1 MNSLIYHYETT
12 DSNGT
17 RLVFVG
23 DNLPPQFADM
33 ENLAY
38 SIHGDLSAHIYTQ
51 YMADKDV
58 NTVFFNYVQDHL
70 LKRKLDLS
78 PREGL
83 QYALS
88 VGIIRLTKHEVA
100 DDKND
105 EQTQLRIEIQQT
117 LNQIVVQEKNQ
128 TKILQQ
134 QLEQE
139 TTTTQVLIYTGAF
152 MQGIGSSVWG
162 LATWVKEVSDVVNP
176 VVIAY
181 NSFKAA
187 TASYG
192 NDNQFSDELLKLQYR
207 ELVQALGFDPSQIS
221 QEQLKTAFETLEV
234 VWADN
239 DLKKRLTFFC
249 KEYAQAQHSI
259 TITNVAGSAIFEI
272 IFAAVLVA
280 VTGGTALTVTATVR
294 AGHKIRQFKTLGTLL
309 AKFADQTPQMRK
321 KKAELKQQTTP
332 SIIYDDVGESMAIK
346 TADNTLLPKSAK
358 QKLPTPPKTMDEV
371 HQRIDVAKVKLDT
384 ARANGQPLP
393 TSPYSEADKFAMVNA
408 GLQEKFLVRVV
419 ESGHASDA
427 GTIAKPGTTNYWTTS
442 YTQVEH
448 ADSDA
453 KLLCQTLGVN
463 YDPNKKYSMLIIDNQ
478 KATKSGQM
486 NSFTPTYDSLGNVAK
501 SEISGT
507 NPAHIDKVMTP
518 DYSVTYA
525 KHMEDAKAGGINLS
539 ESKQLSDFAAQK
551 GLSAEDKKLLE
562 TRQEINKKY
571 GANEHFTGNGLTKD
585 NNAPAGKIQYG
596 TVETVTQDKNPQT
609 IGVLKKQGV
618 IDVVALN

>member
-38 SIHGDLSAHIYTQ
+38 SIHGDLSAHTYIQ

-221 QEQLKTAFETLEV
+221 QEQLKIAFETLEV

-239 DLKKRLTFFC
+239 DLKKRLTVFC

-259 TITNVAGSAIFEI
+259 TITNVAGSAVFEI
-272 IFAAVLVA
+272 TLAVIILAATGGAGLMPAFASKGHLIRSFNKLGDLLLTFGKQNKKPHAEQKATNDYEQAVLEPAHVQKLQNPPKQLQKNDQSNSKVISA
-280 VTGGTALTVTATVR
+280 QARQQKMLDDNIGYNISPTAWDNYPMIGRNGTFVSDKQSITDALGNLSDSPQTTITKGQAQKIEKDF
-294 AGHKIRQFKTLGTLL
+294 GLESGSLQQGFKIRKVDNLRDSYPRSPLEGNQYFLGPGQHLPNG
-309 AKFADQTPQMRK
+309 AP
-321 KKAELKQQTTP
+321 ELVIK
-332 SIIYDDVGESMAIK
+332 SIP
-346 TADNTLLPKSAK
+346 TADN
-358 QKLPTPPKTMDEV
+358 
-371 HQRIDVAKVKLDT
+371 
-384 ARANGQPLP
+384 
-393 TSPYSEADKFAMVNA
+393 
-408 GLQEKFLVRVV
+408 
-419 ESGHASDA
+419 
-427 GTIAKPGTTNYWTTS
+427 
-442 YTQVEH
+442 
-448 ADSDA
+448 
-453 KLLCQTLGVN
+453 
-463 YDPNKKYSMLIIDNQ
+463 
-478 KATKSGQM
+478 KA
-486 NSFTPTYDSLGNVAK
+486 V
-501 SEISGT
+501 
-507 NPAHIDKVMTP
+507 
-518 DYSVTYA
+518 
-525 KHMEDAKAGGINLS
+525 
-539 ESKQLSDFAAQK
+539 
-551 GLSAEDKKLLE
+551 
-562 TRQEINKKY
+562 
-571 GANEHFTGNGLTKD
+571 
-585 NNAPAGKIQYG
+585 
-596 TVETVTQDKNPQT
+596 QT
-609 IGVLKKQGV
+609 IIEVKIK
-618 IDVVALN
+618 

>member
-38 SIHGDLSAHIYTQ
+38 SIHGDLSAHIYIQ

-70 LKRKLDLS
+70 LERKLDLS

-105 EQTQLRIEIQQT
+105 EQTQLRLEIQQT

-239 DLKKRLTFFC
+239 DLKKRLTVFC

-259 TITNVAGSAIFEI
+259 TITNVAGSAVFEI
-272 IFAAVLVA
+272 TLAVIILAA
-280 VTGGTALTVTATVR
+280 TGG
-294 AGHKIRQFKTLGTLL
+294 
-309 AKFADQTPQMRK
+309 
-321 KKAELKQQTTP
+321 
-332 SIIYDDVGESMAIK
+332 
-346 TADNTLLPKSAK
+346 
-358 QKLPTPPKTMDEV
+358 
-371 HQRIDVAKVKLDT
+371 
-384 ARANGQPLP
+384 
-393 TSPYSEADKFAMVNA
+393 A
-408 GLQEKFLVRVV
+408 GLMPAFASK
-419 ESGHASDA
+419 GHLIRSF
-427 GTIAKPGTTNYWTTS
+427 N
-442 YTQVEH
+442 
-448 ADSDA
+448 
-453 KLLCQTLGVN
+453 KLGDLLLTFGKQ
-463 YDPNKKYSMLIIDNQ
+463 NKKPHAEQ
-478 KATKSGQM
+478 KATNDYGQAKFEPARLTDLDSHSLHFRKKPPSPIKLQSNGEVRDWYNNEVSKILPLNEMWIKEGVPLEERAKRAHDLRHQARLKARELMSSEQDVKLLELRDLEVYGNKDGPTFEQLIEKSR
-486 NSFTPTYDSLGNVAK
+486 K
-501 SEISGT
+501 
-507 NPAHIDKVMTP
+507 
-518 DYSVTYA
+518 
-525 KHMEDAKAGGINLS
+525 
-539 ESKQLSDFAAQK
+539 K
-551 GLSAEDKKLLE
+551 GLSKEEAYESIIDSSNRTNKEYNTRAKL
-562 TRQEINKKY
+562 
-571 GANEHFTGNGLTKD
+571 
-585 NNAPAGKIQYG
+585 
-596 TVETVTQDKNPQT
+596 
-609 IGVLKKQGV
+609 
-618 IDVVALN
+618 

>member
-105 EQTQLRIEIQQT
+105 EQTQLRLEIQQT

-239 DLKKRLTFFC
+239 DLKKRLTVFC

-259 TITNVAGSAIFEI
+259 TITNVAGSAVFEI
-272 IFAAVLVA
+272 TLAVIILAA
-280 VTGGTALTVTATVR
+280 TGGAGLMPAFASKGHLIRSFNKLGDLLLTFGKQNKKPKLEKSKSINNLSESQTVKPENKPKKDTP
-294 AGHKIRQFKTLGTLL
+294 ASKTSHLP
-309 AKFADQTPQMRK
+309 APPQ
-321 KKAELKQQTTP
+321 
-332 SIIYDDVGESMAIK
+332 SV
-346 TADNTLLPKSAK
+346 
-358 QKLPTPPKTMDEV
+358 DEV
-371 HQRIDVAKVKLDT
+371 M
-384 ARANGQPLP
+384 ARMAAAERDIKQAHDHGQPLP
-393 TSPYSEADKFAMVNA
+393 TSPFSEADKLAIVNA
-408 GLQEKFLVRVV
+408 GLQEKYLVRIT
-419 ESGHASDA
+419 EYA
-427 GTIAKPGTTNYWTTS
+427 GNDDKIGRPLKNGQANYWTTT
-442 YTQVEH
+442 YTQLEY

-453 KLLCQTLGVN
+453 QLICQAVGKT
-463 YDPNKKYSMLIIDNQ
+463 YDPDPNVTYKLLIIDNEA
-478 KATKSGQM
+478 ATASGQM
-486 NSFTPTYDSLGNVAK
+486 TSFIPTYDNLGKLAK
-501 SEISGT
+501 SEMTDT
-507 NPAHIDKVMTP
+507 NPAHIDAVMTES
-518 DYSVTYA
+518 YSKTYA
-525 KHMEDAKAGGINLS
+525 AHMAEAKREGVDLS
-539 ESKQLSDFAAQK
+539 KTYDLNKFAAQK
-551 GLSAEDKKLLE
+551 GLSADETDLLG
-562 TRQEINKKY
+562 TRHKINKKY
-571 GANEHFTGNGLTKD
+571 GANEDFLGNGLTKD
-585 NNAPAGKIQYG
+585 NNAPAGQVRYG
-596 TVETVTQDKNPQT
+596 TVETFTQDKNPQT
-609 IGVLKKQGV
+609 IGQLEKNGV
-618 IDVVALN
+618 ITVVDLS

>member
-70 LKRKLDLS
+70 LERKLDLS

-88 VGIIRLTKHEVA
+88 VGIIRLTIHEVA

-105 EQTQLRIEIQQT
+105 EQTQLRLEIQQT
-117 LNQIVVQEKNQ
+117 LSQIVAQEKNQ

-239 DLKKRLTFFC
+239 DLKKRLTVFC

-259 TITNVAGSAIFEI
+259 TITNVAGSAVFEI
-272 IFAAVLVA
+272 ALAVIILAA
-280 VTGGTALTVTATVR
+280 TGGAGLMPAFASKGHLIRSFNKLGDLLLTFGKQNKKPKLEKSKSINNLSESQTVKPENKPKKDTP
-294 AGHKIRQFKTLGTLL
+294 ASKTSRLP
-309 AKFADQTPQMRK
+309 APPQ
-321 KKAELKQQTTP
+321 
-332 SIIYDDVGESMAIK
+332 S
-346 TADNTLLPKSAK
+346 
-358 QKLPTPPKTMDEV
+358 MDEV
-371 HQRIDVAKVKLDT
+371 M
-384 ARANGQPLP
+384 ARMAAAERDIKQAHDHGQPLP
-393 TSPYSEADKFAMVNA
+393 TSPFSEADKLAIVNA
-408 GLQEKFLVRVV
+408 GLQEKYLVRITTSNHAKNKSTIGPV
-419 ESGHASDA
+419 ENGQA
-427 GTIAKPGTTNYWTTS
+427 NYWTTT
-442 YTQVEH
+442 YTQLEY
-448 ADSDA
+448 AGSNA
-453 KLLCQTLGVN
+453 KLICQAVGKT
-463 YDPNKKYSMLIIDNQ
+463 YDPDPEVTYKLLIIDND
-478 KATKSGQM
+478 AAAASGQM
-486 NSFTPTYDSLGNVAK
+486 TSFIPTYDKLGALAK
-501 SEISGT
+501 SEMTDT
-507 NPAHIDKVMTP
+507 NPAHIDAVMTES
-518 DYSVTYA
+518 YSKTYA
-525 KHMEDAKAGGINLS
+525 GHVAEANANNVDLS
-539 ESKQLSDFAAQK
+539 NSKKLNKFAAQK
-551 GLSAEDKKLLE
+551 GLSAEDKELLI
-562 TRQEINKKY
+562 TRQAINDNY
-571 GANEHFTGNGLTKD
+571 GANEHFLGNGLTK
-585 NNAPAGKIQYG
+585 NTNAPAGQTG
-596 TVETVTQDKNPQT
+596 PVETFSQDKNPQT
-609 IGVLKKQGV
+609 IRQLKKDGV
-618 IDVVALN
+618 ITVVSLN

>member
-51 YMADKDV
+51 YMADQDV

-70 LKRKLDLS
+70 LERKLDLS

-105 EQTQLRIEIQQT
+105 EQTQLRLEIQQT
-117 LNQIVVQEKNQ
+117 LNQIVAQEKNQ

-239 DLKKRLTFFC
+239 DLKKRLTVFC

-259 TITNVAGSAIFEI
+259 TITNVAGSAVFEI
-272 IFAAVLVA
+272 TLAVIILAATGGAGLMPAFASKGHLIRSFNKLGDLLLTFGKQNKKPHAEQKATNDYEQAVLEPAYVQ
-280 VTGGTALTVTATVR
+280 
-294 AGHKIRQFKTLGTLL
+294 K
-309 AKFADQTPQMRK
+309 PQN
-321 KKAELKQQTTP
+321 P
-332 SIIYDDVGESMAIK
+332 
-346 TADNTLLPKSAK
+346 PKPVK
-358 QKLPTPPKTMDEV
+358 PKLPTPPKDMAEIKTRMNA
-371 HQRIDVAKVKLDT
+371 AKRNIKQ

-393 TSPYSEADKFAMVNA
+393 TSPFSEADKLAIA
-408 GLQEKFLVRVV
+408 SSGLQEKYLVRITT
-419 ESGHASDA
+419 SNHARNKS
-427 GTIAKPGTTNYWTTS
+427 TIGQPSANGQANYWTTT
-442 YTQVEH
+442 YTQLEY

-453 KLLCQTLGVN
+453 QLICQAVGKNYNPKATYKL
-463 YDPNKKYSMLIIDNQ
+463 LIIDNEA
-478 KATKSGQM
+478 ATASGQM
-486 NSFTPTYDSLGNVAK
+486 TSFIPTYDKLGALAK
-501 SEISGT
+501 SEMTGT
-507 NPAHIDKVMTP
+507 NPAHIDAVMTES
-518 DYSVTYA
+518 YSKTYA
-525 KHMEDAKAGGINLS
+525 GYVAEAKAKNIDLSNTQNLN
-539 ESKQLSDFAAQK
+539 KFAAQK
-551 GLSAEDKKLLE
+551 GLSANDKELLK
-562 TRQEINKKY
+562 TRHAINKDY
-571 GANEHFTGNGLTKD
+571 GANEHFLGNGLTKD
-585 NNAPAGKIQYG
+585 NNAPAGQVRYG
-596 TVETVTQDKNPQT
+596 TVETFTQDKNPQT
-609 IGVLKKQGV
+609 LGQLKQNGV
-618 IDVVALN
+618 IKIVDLN

>member
-70 LKRKLDLS
+70 LERKLDLS

-105 EQTQLRIEIQQT
+105 EQTQLRLEIQQT
-117 LNQIVVQEKNQ
+117 LNQIVAQEKNQ

-239 DLKKRLTFFC
+239 DLKKRLTVFC

-259 TITNVAGSAIFEI
+259 TITNVAGSAVFEI
-272 IFAAVLVA
+272 ALAVIILAA
-280 VTGGTALTVTATVR
+280 TGGAGLMPAFASKGHLIRSFNKLGDLLLTFGKQNKKPKLEKSKSINNLSESQTVKPENKPKKDTPASKTSHLPAL
-294 AGHKIRQFKTLGTLL
+294 
-309 AKFADQTPQMRK
+309 PQ
-321 KKAELKQQTTP
+321 
-332 SIIYDDVGESMAIK
+332 S
-346 TADNTLLPKSAK
+346 
-358 QKLPTPPKTMDEV
+358 MDEV
-371 HQRIDVAKVKLDT
+371 KARMAAAKRNIKQ

-393 TSPYSEADKFAMVNA
+393 TSPFSEADKLAIVNA
-408 GLQEKFLVRVV
+408 GLQEKYLVRITK
-419 ESGHASDA
+419 SNYA
-427 GTIAKPGTTNYWTTS
+427 GNKKTIGPLENGQANYWTTT
-442 YTQVEH
+442 YTQLEY

-453 KLLCQTLGVN
+453 KLISQAVGTT
-463 YDPNKKYSMLIIDNQ
+463 YDPAAKYKLLIID
-478 KATKSGQM
+478 KDAAAASGQM
-486 NSFTPTYDSLGNVAK
+486 TSFIPTYDNLGKLAK
-501 SEISGT
+501 SEMTST
-507 NPAHIDKVMTP
+507 NPAHIDAVMTEP
-518 DYSVTYA
+518 YSKTYA
-525 KHMEDAKAGGINLS
+525 AHVAEAKRKGVD
-539 ESKQLSDFAAQK
+539 LSDTDDLNKFAAQK
-551 GLSAEDKKLLE
+551 GLSDDDKKLLI
-562 TRQEINKKY
+562 TRQEINKNY
-571 GANEHFTGNGLTKD
+571 GANEDFLGNGLTKD
-585 NNAPAGKIQYG
+585 NNAPAGQVRYG
-596 TVETVTQDKNPQT
+596 TVETFTQDKNPQT
-609 IGVLKKQGV
+609 IGQLKKNGV
-618 IDVVALN
+618 IKIADLN